1 MVRIDRLFTT
11 AEAGRELGLTS
22 DAVCKLAR
30 DGKIEVVTQVVRGEG
45 KSPRKYV
52 RASELQ
58 RYIREL
64 NDTTK
69 KIEPKQGKRMRHPGL
84 AKEIA
89 EAKSYL

>member
-64 NDTTK
+64 NDSTKQVEPNRGK
-69 KIEPKQGKRMRHPGL
+69 KIRRAGL

-89 EAKSYL
+89 QAKSYV